1 MTAKKIFAT
10 ILVASMLLSTAGC
23 KTDEAENIPV
33 SFNDLLKEY
42 GDDTLLDEVL
52 MQSKDECCT
61 LEEIAKVEEYIK
73 LVDQISRLNIPK
85 PRSVSESTISKYQN
99 MSIDEVYYNIE
110 KQLIV
115 LGTGSEIIER
125 EAGLNYLSE
134 YYQKWLKE
142 NAPSITKRLLQKALV
157 TAYATVDETTS
168 STYDLA
174 GIDERILYTSDI
186 SSVQL
191 NLDSTTYVINE
202 NSGTISSLA
211 TSYYELEQ
219 LSSNCDRTYE
229 QVAQACLR
237 AMDSV
242 KTFVVTELEK
252 NGEHITGVKTK
263 SKINN

>member
-1 MTAKKIFAT
+1 MTTKKILAT

-23 KTDEAENIPV
+23 KCDDAENISV
-33 SFNDLLKEY
+33 SFSDVLKEY

-52 MQSKDECCT
+52 MQSDDESCT
-61 LEEIAKVEEYIK
+61 LDEIAKVEEYIK
-73 LVDQISRLNIPK
+73 LVEQIAKLNIPT
-85 PRSVSESTISKYQN
+85 PQNVSESTILKYQN
-99 MSIDEVYYNIE
+99 MSVDEVYYNIE

-115 LGTGSEIIER
+115 LGTGSEILER

-142 NAPSITKRLLQKALV
+142 NAPSLTKRLLQKALA

-168 STYDLA
+168 STYDLT
-174 GIDERILYTSDI
+174 GIDEKILYTSDI

-191 NLDSTTYVINE
+191 DLDSTTYVINE

-219 LSSNCDRTYE
+219 LSKSGDRTYE

-242 KTFVVTELEK
+242 KTFVATELE
-252 NGEHITGVKTK
+252 NNDQHIIGVKTK
-263 SKINN
+263 AKINN